1 MVRAQLFTALGKLVA
16 FKDRDLMGKLFIDR
30 FEAVDLLAHRVD
42 LGQQLQRLFD
52 QVFDTS
58 VANLAT

>member
-1 MVRAQLFTALGKLVA
+1 
-16 FKDRDLMGKLFIDR
+16 MGKLFIDR